1 MQSRY
6 HRLVPDTLHELEQTL
21 LSRQEVRPAGSYS
34 AELFADPERMQ
45 RKIMEEA
52 FEVCLEL
59 NRGAVDRGRV
69 AAEAADLV
77 YHLLV
82 GVVSAGVRL
91 DDVLTVLEQRR

>member
-1 MQSRY
+1 
-6 HRLVPDTLHELEQTL
+6 VPETLHELEQTL

-34 AELFADPERMQ
+34 AGLFADPERMQ

-59 NRGAVDRGRV
+59 NRGAVDPGRV
-69 AAEAADLV
+69 AAEAADLL

-82 GVVSAGVRL
+82 GLVSAGVPL
-91 DDVLTVLEQRR
+91 DDVLTELERRR